1 MYKIITTS
9 IDCVDKAKHIAK
21 QILFERLS
29 PCVQIISNINSLYT
43 WNDQIEESKEFLIII
58 KCTSK
63 NQNDITALVL
73 ENHSYDVP
81 EIIVTDFDIINPDY
95 QKWFLENS
103 N

>member
-9 IDCVDKAKHIAK
+9 IDCADKAKHIAK

-63 NQNDITALVL
+63 NQSDITSLVL
-73 ENHSYDVP
+73 ENHPYDG
-81 EIIVTDFDIINPDY
+81 
-95 QKWFLENS
+95 LEFTIKQWNFS
-103 N
+103 VIPFHMLK